1 MQVRLYEINTGIE
14 TSTQPDAGTPSAAN
28 DLITKGY
35 ADATY
40 TAKTYK
46 QEAPTGVINNANT
59 AFTLSQ
65 TPTSNASV
73 LLFKN
78 GLPLIQGTDYTIAGA
93 NITMIVVPNFGEK
106 LYAYYVY

>member
-14 TSTQPDAGTPSAAN
+14 TATQPDAGSPSAAN

-40 TAKTYK
+40 TSKTNK
-46 QEAPTGVINNANT
+46 QEEPTGTVNNVNT
-59 AFTLSQ
+59 AFVLSQ
-65 TPTSNASV
+65 TPSAAASV

-78 GLPLIQGTDYTIAGA
+78 GLALIQTVDYTIAGA
-93 NITMIVVPNFGEK
+93 NITMIVAPNFGEK
-106 LYAYYVY
+106 LYAYYTY